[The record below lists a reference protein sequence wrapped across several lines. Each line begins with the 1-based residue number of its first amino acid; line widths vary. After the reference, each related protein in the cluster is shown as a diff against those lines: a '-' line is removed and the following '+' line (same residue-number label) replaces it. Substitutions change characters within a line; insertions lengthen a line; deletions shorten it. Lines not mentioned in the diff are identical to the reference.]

1 MKAAAILRWL
11 LTAGLLALVLTQVPP
26 DQWLP
31 TLTRVHWLPL
41 GLAGLTMAGIVLVNT
56 WKWSLLLEV
65 QGIRP
70 GFARLAY
77 HYAVGYFFNSF
88 LTGTGDLKRATDL
101 GREQEALPQVMAS
114 VLAERWSGT
123 VGQVALASVTLL
135 AAFLRAPEALWP
147 LTLASAGLCAA
158 LVLGYLWFEGVRPG
172 GRRSGTGFTEWLHR
186 LRLAVGAYRG
196 RRTVWWGCL
205 VVSLVA
211 PLALVGI
218 HALLAR
224 ALGLSPPLLP
234 LLLFVPTVSVFAQL
248 PVTINGF
255 GLQDWFMVTLL
266 GEAMTPAQA
275 MALSMLFHALR
286 LATGVGGGLLY
297 ALAPNLGRGNQAS

>member
-1 MKAAAILRWL
+1 VKPAGLVRWL
-11 LTAGLLALVLTQVPP
+11 LTAGLLAVVLTQAPP

-31 TLTRVHWLPL
+31 TLTRVRWAPL
-41 GLAGLTMAGIVLVNT
+41 SLAGLMMAGIVLVNT

-70 GFARLAY
+70 GFLRLAY
-77 HYAVGYFFNSF
+77 HYTVGYFFNSF

-123 VGQVALASVTLL
+123 VGQLALASVTLL
-135 AAFLRAPEALWP
+135 VAFLRNPEALWP

-158 LVLGYLWFEGVRPG
+158 LVLGYLWFESARPG
-172 GRRSGTGFTEWLHR
+172 GSEVGKGSSWSGCTACAWRSEP
-186 LRLAVGAYRG
+186 YRG
-196 RRTVWWGCL
+196 RAEGRGGAAWFCPWWL
-205 VVSLVA
+205 

-218 HALLAR
+218 HVLLAR
-224 ALGLSPPLLP
+224 ALDLDAPLLA

-266 GEAMTPAQA
+266 GETMTPAQA

-286 LATGVGGGLLY
+286 LATGASGGVLY
-297 ALAPNLGRGNQAS
+297 ALAPNLGRRP

>member
-1 MKAAAILRWL
+1 VKPAGLVRWL
-11 LTAGLLALVLTQVPP
+11 LTAGLLAVVLTQAPP

-31 TLTRVHWLPL
+31 TLTRVRWAPL
-41 GLAGLTMAGIVLVNT
+41 SLAGLMMAGIVLVNT

-70 GFARLAY
+70 GFLRLAY
-77 HYAVGYFFNSF
+77 HYTVGYFFNSF

-123 VGQVALASVTLL
+123 VGQLALASVTLL
-135 AAFLRAPEALWP
+135 VAFLRNPEALWP

-158 LVLGYLWFEGVRPG
+158 LVLGYLWFESARPG
-172 GRRSGTGFTEWLHR
+172 GSRSGKGLMEWLHR

-196 RRTVWWGCL
+196 QRRVWWGCL
-205 VVSLVA
+205 VLSLVA

-218 HALLAR
+218 HVLLAR
-224 ALGLSPPLLP
+224 ALDLDAPLLA

-266 GEAMTPAQA
+266 GETMTPAQA

-286 LATGVGGGLLY
+286 LATGASGGVLY
-297 ALAPNLGRGNQAS
+297 ALAPNLGRRP

>member
-1 MKAAAILRWL
+1 
-11 LTAGLLALVLTQVPP
+11 
-26 DQWLP
+26 
-31 TLTRVHWLPL
+31 
-41 GLAGLTMAGIVLVNT
+41 VLVNT

-65 QGIRP
+65 QGVRP
-70 GFARLAY
+70 GFLRLAY
-77 HYAVGYFFNSF
+77 HYTVGYFFNSF

-135 AAFLRAPEALWP
+135 VAFLRDPEALWP
-147 LTLASAGLCAA
+147 LTLASAGLCTA
-158 LVLGYLWFEGVRPG
+158 LVLGYLWFEGARPG
-172 GRRSGTGFTEWLHR
+172 GSRSGRGLMEWLHR

-196 RRTVWWGCL
+196 QRKVWWGCL
-205 VVSLVA
+205 ALSLVA

-224 ALGLSPPLLP
+224 ALDLHPALLA

-266 GEAMTPAQA
+266 GETMTPAQA

-286 LATGVGGGLLY
+286 LATGASGGVLY
-297 ALAPNLGRGNQAS
+297 ALVPNLGRRG

>member
-1 MKAAAILRWL
+1 MSPAGLVRWL
-11 LTAGLLALVLTQVPP
+11 LTAGLLAVVLFQAPP

-31 TLTRVHWLPL
+31 TLTRVRWVPL
-41 GLAGLTMAGIVLVNT
+41 ILAGLMMAGIVLVNT

-65 QGIRP
+65 QGVRP
-70 GFARLAY
+70 GFLRLAY
-77 HYAVGYFFNSF
+77 HYTVGYFFNSF

-135 AAFLRAPEALWP
+135 VAFLRDPEALWP
-147 LTLASAGLCAA
+147 LTLASAGLCTA
-158 LVLGYLWFEGVRPG
+158 LVLGYLWFEGARPG
-172 GRRSGTGFTEWLHR
+172 GSRSGRGLMEWLHR

-196 RRTVWWGCL
+196 QRKVWWGCL
-205 VVSLVA
+205 ALSLVA

-224 ALGLSPPLLP
+224 ALDLHPALLA

-286 LATGVGGGLLY
+286 LATGASGGVLY
-297 ALAPNLGRGNQAS
+297 ALVPNLGRRG

>member
-1 MKAAAILRWL
+1 MKPAALVRWA
-11 LTAGLLALVLTQVPP
+11 LTIGLLALVLAQAPP
-26 DQWLP
+26 EQWLP
-31 TLTRVHWLPL
+31 TLTRVRWTPL
-41 GLAGLTMAGIVLVNT
+41 ILAGLMMAGIVLVNT

-65 QGIRP
+65 QGVRP
-70 GFARLAY
+70 GFLRLTC
-77 HYAVGYFFNSF
+77 HYTVGYFFNSF

-135 AAFLRAPEALWP
+135 AAFLRNPEALWP

-158 LVLGYLWFEGVRPG
+158 LVLGYLWFESARPQG
-172 GRRSGTGFTEWLHR
+172 SRSGKGLMEWLHR

-196 RRTVWWGCL
+196 QRRVWWGCL
-205 VVSLVA
+205 VLSLVA

-224 ALGLSPPLLP
+224 ALDLHPPLVA

-266 GEAMTPAQA
+266 GETMTPAQA

-286 LATGVGGGLLY
+286 LATGASGGVLY
-297 ALAPNLGRGNQAS
+297 ALAPNLGRRP